1 MAKEFYKGFLPVFL
15 PCQNQRKTIPG
26 KRYSRFCKLFFVAG
40 ACFLAS
46 CGNKNQS
53 GATKGNS
60 AALQAEAKSYGVI
73 TLAPRKTVI
82 YSNFPATI
90 QGQQNVEIRPKIDGY
105 MEALY
110 VDEGSVVKKGQLL
123 FRISAET
130 YKQDVRTAEANIKIA
145 KADLNAAQMQV
156 NKVRPLVE
164 RNI

>member
-1 MAKEFYKGFLPVFL
+1 MDKNFF
-15 PCQNQRKTIPG
+15 PG
-26 KRYSRFCKLFFVAG
+26 QKRSKLSAVIYC
-40 ACFLAS
+40 ACFSWIVFSMGSCLLAS
-46 CGNKNQS
+46 CGNKNH
-53 GATKGNS
+53 S
-60 AALQAEAKSYGVI
+60 AAASLSSGSKPYGVI
-73 TLAPRKTVI
+73 IVAPRTTIV
-82 YSNFPATI
+82 YSDFPATI
-90 QGQQNVEIRPKIDGY
+90 QGQQNVEIRPQIDGY
-105 MEALY
+105 MQALY